1 MSNRL
6 ELLATWA
13 ERLQGCTTAAD
24 VQACLCLG
32 LQALTGAQAVG
43 FYRFDQTSSQLVP
56 TVLVQGGTV
65 CPCTGQNVAYEN
77 PEDPLCH
84 AIRQNKPYA
93 TTFSPALA
101 MPSLNGVAAAIAAT
115 TTGGKDREKG
125 AQPPHCIA
133 CPVQFAGQLY
143 FGGVVL
149 GFAGQGML
157 GSGATTLLLH
167 AALLLALLETRK
179 TQGSLEQTVH
189 EQAASLEKHQP
200 PALEGASL
208 GIIGN
213 SQILRA
219 AVRLAHTAAASS
231 VTVLI
236 TGETGTG
243 KELFASAIHMLSSRK
258 NKPFVTLNCAA
269 IPDALLESELFGH
282 AKGAFSGAT
291 ASHQGLLRSAAG
303 GTILLD
309 EIGDMPLPLQAKLLR
324 FLQDKRV
331 RPVGSD
337 VEHSV
342 DLRII
347 AATNANLQAAVAS
360 GAFRKDLYHRLAV
373 FPIGLPP
380 LRERR
385 EDILP
390 LTNHFLQS
398 YSVKYQKPHPRLA
411 TAETQ
416 MLLAGKYPGNVRELA
431 AILERSFMLWHPAS
445 PFCLHTE
452 HAPKGDAK
460 KLVEAMQEFEKE
472 LIATALATSTG
483 STQAAAE
490 ALGIPR
496 RTLAHKLQVHGLSGT
511 FPPAQE

>member
-1 MSNRL
+1 MSNGL
-6 ELLATWA
+6 EQLAAWA
-13 ERLQGCTTAAD
+13 ERLQACTTQTD
-24 VQACLCLG
+24 TETCLCLG

-43 FYRFDQTSSQLVP
+43 FYRFDQTGTQLVP
-56 TVLVQGGTV
+56 TALVHGGAA
-65 CPCTGQNVAYEN
+65 CSCTGQSVAYEN

-93 TTFSPALA
+93 TTFSPALG
-101 MPSLNGVAAAIAAT
+101 MPSLVPIAAVVA
-115 TTGGKDREKG
+115 TGNKTKTE
-125 AQPPHCIA
+125 PLHCIA
-133 CPVQFAGQLY
+133 CPVQFAGQHF

-149 GFAGQGML
+149 GFAGPCAL
-157 GSGATTLLLH
+157 GHGATILLLQ

-179 TQGSLEQTVH
+179 TQGTLEQTVH

-200 PALEGASL
+200 PTLEGASL
-208 GIIGN
+208 GIVGN
-213 SQILRA
+213 SQPLRE
-219 AVRLAHTAAASS
+219 AVRLAHTAAGSS
-231 VTVLI
+231 VTVLL

-243 KELFASAIHMLSSRK
+243 KELFASAIHMLSNRK

-269 IPDALLESELFGH
+269 IPETLLESELFGH
-282 AKGAFSGAT
+282 AKGAFSGAST
-291 ASHQGLLRSAAG
+291 SQQGLLRSAAG

-347 AATNANLQAAVAS
+347 AATNANLEAAVAN
-360 GAFRKDLYHRLAV
+360 GTFRKDLYHRLAV

-390 LTNHFLQS
+390 LTNHFLQA
-398 YSVKYQKPHPRLA
+398 YSVKYHKPLPRLA
-411 TAETQ
+411 APEAQ
-416 MLLAGKYPGNVRELA
+416 RLLAGNYPGNVRELA
-431 AILERSFMLWHPAS
+431 AILERSFMLWHPAGLFS
-445 PFCLHTE
+445 LHTE
-452 HAPKGDAK
+452 HTPKGDTK
-460 KLVEAMQEFEKE
+460 KLVEAMHAFEKE
-472 LIATALATSTG
+472 LIATALARSTG

-496 RTLAHKLQVHGLSGT
+496 RTLAHKLQVYGLSGT

>member
-1 MSNRL
+1 MSKGL

-24 VQACLCLG
+24 TETCLCLG

-43 FYRFDQTSSQLVP
+43 FYRFDQTGTQLVP
-56 TVLVQGGTV
+56 TALVQGGAT
-65 CPCTGQNVAYEN
+65 CPCTGQSVAYEN

-101 MPSLNGVAAAIAAT
+101 MPSLVGVAAAVAKENQ
-115 TTGGKDREKG
+115 TGTQT
-125 AQPPHCIA
+125 AHCLA
-133 CPVQFAGQLY
+133 CPVHFAGQHF

-149 GFAGQGML
+149 GFAGPCAL
-157 GSGATTLLLH
+157 GHGATILLLQ

-179 TQGSLEQTVH
+179 AQGSLEQTVH

-200 PALEGASL
+200 PTLEGASL

-213 SQILRA
+213 SQPLRE

-282 AKGAFSGAT
+282 EQGAFSGAT

-347 AATNANLQAAVAS
+347 AATNANLEAAVAN

-411 TAETQ
+411 TAEAQ
-416 MLLAGKYPGNVRELA
+416 RLLAGNYPGNVRELA

-445 PFCLHTE
+445 PFCLQAGH
-452 HAPKGDAK
+452 PQKGDTK
-460 KLVEAMQEFEKE
+460 KLIEAVQAFEKE
-472 LIATALATSTG
+472 LIATALAASTG

-496 RTLAHKLQVHGLSGT
+496 RTLAHKLQLYGLAATS
-511 FPPAQE
+511 PQPMAPAQE